1 MESFSYGIAHLISA
15 VEGIDKQ
22 MKVWN
27 RNLTEARENLKI
39 QNQIVSEPFA
49 EAEKLKQKRSRY
61 NEVMDILNPPKEE
74 QKLDTDGGDA
84 VQYQSRNYHKG
95 WNSYELSDEFEREID
110 YQDRHAFLRSLA
122 NQTRNIPRGGER
134 HITIFGIDKIYFFKA
149 IGYMNGHLEK
159 AELITAQNQSRLM
172 DMRKEYIDGTDTGR
186 KTFAQMAED
195 YELQRRRG
203 SWNYDATG
211 YTGVSGSN
219 DAVDVE
225 ESDSNIFGSYWESLG
240 YNSWEEVREAI
251 ENGAIIPDENGD
263 IIVLEQYQQR
273 HKVLTNREVLEMA
286 VDELEVSDLTP
297 GERSALDIYKSS

>member
-49 EAEKLKQKRSRY
+49 EAERLKQKRSRY

-84 VQYQSRNYHKG
+84 VQYQQRKP
-95 WNSYELSDEFEREID
+95 NSSPYKKISQQEYRQIQEDRMEKYGAKFDEMPRID
-110 YQDRHAFLRSLA
+110 YTYEHDLLYVFENFDEDSFGVLERIDPAKYKAKADIYVEAFSDGEVQDYRDFSGRIARLRNFQKLRSVYRSNA
-122 NQTRNIPRGGER
+122 GNGRAGTRNAGLDIRSEEPANR
-134 HITIFGIDKIYFFKA
+134 
-149 IGYMNGHLEK
+149 
-159 AELITAQNQSRLM
+159 
-172 DMRKEYIDGTDTGR
+172 TG
-186 KTFAQMAED
+186 MP
-195 YELQRRRG
+195 
-203 SWNYDATG
+203 AT
-211 YTGVSGSN
+211 SG
-219 DAVDVE
+219 DDQ
-225 ESDSNIFGSYWESLG
+225 
-240 YNSWEEVREAI
+240 
-251 ENGAIIPDENGD
+251 
-263 IIVLEQYQQR
+263 EQYQQR

-297 GERSALDIYKSS
+297 GERDALDIYKSS